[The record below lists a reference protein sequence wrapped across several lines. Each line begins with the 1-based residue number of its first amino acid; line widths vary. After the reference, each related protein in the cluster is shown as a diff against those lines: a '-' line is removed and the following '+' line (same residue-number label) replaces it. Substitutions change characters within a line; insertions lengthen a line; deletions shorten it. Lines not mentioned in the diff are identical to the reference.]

1 VLNQYTHFTI
11 FEWKKVLNCLMVFF
25 LKRILAPGLGVAAVD
40 GLEICNAEVGKLVTR
55 PGKSL
60 VTTNTVDKDQKCWFP
75 FSTGLP
81 FTATL
86 RMGMEGFH
94 MTVNGKH
101 ISSFA
106 YRQVRVCATP
116 IIHHPSFFKA

>member
-1 VLNQYTHFTI
+1 LLDGF
-11 FEWKKVLNCLMVFF
+11 FF
-25 LKRILAPGLGVAAVD
+25 LKEFLAPGSGIAAVD
-40 GLEICNAEVGKLVTR
+40 GLEICNADVGKVVTR

-60 VTTNTVDKDQKCWFP
+60 EKTNTVDKDQKCWFP

-86 RMGMEGFH
+86 RMGLEGFH

-106 YRQVRVCATP
+106 YHQVRVCATP
-116 IIHHPSFFKA
+116 IIHHHSFFKA